1 MLNFH
6 IRKVILKSGD
16 TRYRTVITKS
26 GKGIKSKTFRRKADA
41 KTWGS
46 RTILEHQENQA
57 KGVIPCTVTFSRL
70 ADEYMHWWAGK
81 DHDRVRLVLWWEK
94 QLGQTL
100 LSEITSDLIREKLK
114 SKKSLAPATESPRK
128 SRRQIVLSQATLA
141 DSESC

>member
-46 RTILEHQENQA
+46 RTILEHQENEA
-57 KGVIPCTVTFSRL
+57 KGINPCTVTFSLNDDIGKSGFTEFELRL
-70 ADEYMHWWAGK
+70 NDGAHTIWCNEDFGFLGGCRSILAGNTPK
-81 DHDRVRLVLWWEK
+81 LVLE
-94 QLGQTL
+94 QLVFIL
-100 LSEITSDLIREKLK
+100 
-114 SKKSLAPATESPRK
+114 
-128 SRRQIVLSQATLA
+128 
-141 DSESC
+141 